1 MSATTSGTPSATA
14 LPTTLATTLAMAPG
28 RNLRLDPAALS
39 SDSWGRLVL
48 RDDEGSLHVGVLPA
62 RAFPIQAPEQDI
74 SLLDADGHELAW
86 IPDLAAVAEPAQGLI
101 RAALAGREFMP
112 EIRAIVSVSA
122 FSTPSVWRV
131 RTDRGETEFILKG
144 DEDIRR
150 LFGRTLLVTDSHG
163 IQFLIRDSSALDRDS
178 RRLLDRFK

>member
-1 MSATTSGTPSATA
+1 MSETAASVALTLPATRNLQLDVTA
-14 LPTTLATTLAMAPG
+14 LSRDA
-28 RNLRLDPAALS
+28 
-39 SDSWGRLVL
+39 WGRLVL
-48 RDDEGSLHVGVLPA
+48 RGAEGALHEGVVPA

-86 IPDLAAVAEPAQGLI
+86 IPELGAVPEPAQGLI
-101 RAALAGREFMP
+101 RAALAEREFMP
-112 EIRAIVSVSA
+112 EIRAIVSVST

-163 IQFLIRDSSALDRDS
+163 IHFLIRDSSALDRDS